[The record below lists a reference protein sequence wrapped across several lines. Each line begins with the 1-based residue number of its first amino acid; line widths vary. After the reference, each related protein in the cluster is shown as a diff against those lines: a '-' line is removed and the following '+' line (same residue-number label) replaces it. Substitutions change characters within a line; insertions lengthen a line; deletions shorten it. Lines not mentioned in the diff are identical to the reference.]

1 MLIIQKHL
9 QAVTKE
15 LTGKESAPIGELLDT
30 IIQFQKQAE
39 RIKELEAGDY
49 TKVLCEV
56 FSCRYCNEGICAH
69 TSIHLKGCTI
79 DADNIVACS
88 EYCES

>member
-1 MLIIQKHL
+1 MMLIIQKHL

-39 RIKELEAGDY
+39 RIKELEIALDKIDNIISACGY
-49 TKVLCEV
+49 KCGSGRKVIEQ
-56 FSCRYCNEGICAH
+56 A
-69 TSIHLKGCTI
+69 LKG
-79 DADNIVACS
+79 
-88 EYCES
+88 